1 MRKLIMESSI
11 KKVVLFSIFLV
22 LAGFTAISELIPDAE
37 KPKVNTENINTFPAG
52 MNFQKMY
59 NNLPEGKIENPEYL
73 VENSRNE
80 NILVPNT
87 LVVNYSLM
95 GQMKTSWYGPRFN
108 GRITANGE
116 TFDQQSL
123 TAAHKSLPFGTLLKL
138 TNPKN
143 NKTVIVRI
151 NDRGPFIRGRQLDIS
166 KAAAESLDIIE
177 PGVQKLIVEQVTLN
191 GANFPVIP
199 FN

>member
-1 MRKLIMESSI
+1 MKSI
-11 KKVVLFSIFLV
+11 TKVLLFSLFVI
-22 LAGFTAISELIPDAE
+22 LAGFTAVNELIPD
-37 KPKVNTENINTFPAG
+37 PKTSTINNEDIDNSVKNDKIMEHSDPIGTENLFI
-52 MNFQKMY
+52 
-59 NNLPEGKIENPEYL
+59 
-73 VENSRNE
+73 
-80 NILVPNT
+80 PNT
-87 LVVNYSLM
+87 IVLNYIDI

-108 GRITANGE
+108 GRVTANGE
-116 TFDQQSL
+116 IFDQESL

-138 TNPKN
+138 INPIN

-177 PGVQKLIVEQVTLN
+177 PGVQKLIVEQITLN